1 MSGVNRT
8 SLVAEMVNVEPQ
20 NGLRDS
26 KDGAKRPY
34 QRFNQNN
41 LLSYNSHG

>member
-8 SLVAEMVNVEPQ
+8 SLVAEMVNVEPH

-34 QRFNQNN
+34 
-41 LLSYNSHG
+41 